1 MINYN
6 KRQNKEMAEKHD
18 QMVNKLFKQQ
28 IDESSQ
34 QTKIYDTKNVI
45 KSIDNAVKPNIEV
58 WATDTYNAAIKAF
71 KTFKHQKIAVLN
83 FADYINP
90 GGGYLNGLM
99 AQEEAICGQS
109 DLYPII
115 IRQKEYYA
123 YNQKHMN
130 RGLYEDRALYTPNVL
145 WGISVRPQAKTDVI
159 TCAAPRKSRAKYI
172 KGKGQNAFKHEA
184 NQAMQKR
191 MTFVKHLAE
200 TEKADT
206 LILGAWGAGAFGFD
220 AREVAQMWQKAFIEP
235 TSIQNI
241 IYAIIDDKRSKDA
254 LRAFKETFN

>member
-6 KRQNKEMAEKHD
+6 KRQNKEAAIKHD

-28 IDESSQ
+28 IAASSH
-34 QTKIYDTKNVI
+34 QTKVYDLSNVN
-45 KSIDNAVKPNIEV
+45 KGVANTVTPEVQV

-71 KTFKHQKIAVLN
+71 RAFKHQKIAVLN
-83 FADYINP
+83 FADYTNP
-90 GGGYLNGLM
+90 GGGYLNGMM

-115 IRQKEYYA
+115 ISQKEYYE
-123 YNQKHMN
+123 YNKKHMN
-130 RGLYEDRALYTPNVL
+130 RGLYQDRALYTPDVL

-159 TCAAPRKSRAKYI
+159 TCAAPRKSRIKYI
-172 KGKGQNAFKHEA
+172 KGKSKAEFQYAA

-200 TEKADT
+200 TEKVDT

-220 AREVAQMWQKAFIEP
+220 AKEVAQIWQKAFEEP
-235 TSIQNI
+235 TSIQNV
-241 IYAIIDDKRSKDA
+241 IYAIIDDKRSNNA
-254 LRAFKETFN
+254 LNAFKSTFA